1 MQIRAAT
8 EQDWPQIWPIV
19 KAVVDA
25 GETYVWQPTPTSD
38 AMRAIWLEPDPW
50 YVVVAVAD
58 DGVVV
63 GTAKCGPNRPGRG
76 AHVATASFMVDPGRQ
91 GEGIGRALAG
101 HILQWAR
108 EAGYH
113 GMQFNAVV
121 ESNTGALALWKSLGF
136 TTVGVVP
143 EAFDH
148 PTLGLVGLTVMYQK
162 L

>member
-1 MQIRAAT
+1 MQIRTAT
-8 EQDWPQIWPIV
+8 EQDWPRIWPIV

-25 GETYVWQPTPTSD
+25 GETYVWRPTPTSD
-38 AMRAIWLEPDPW
+38 AMRRIWLEPEPW
-50 YVVVAVAD
+50 NVVVAVAD
-58 DGVVV
+58 EGAVV

-76 AHVATASFMVDPGRQ
+76 AHIATASFMVDPARQ
-91 GEGIGRALAG
+91 GEGIGRALG
-101 HILQWAR
+101 EHILQWAS

-121 ESNTGALALWKSLGF
+121 ESNTGALALWESLGF
-136 TTVGVVP
+136 STVGVVP

-148 PTLGLVGLTVMYQK
+148 PTLGLVGLTVMYRR